1 MNNYIIHDNDGRI
14 VSCGTLQHQSDQRLS
29 DSHTQIWTDFPA
41 DIENYKVIDGALV
54 SISDVEIRE
63 REEQESWVLFRS
75 LRDSRLS
82 DCDWTQ
88 VPDAPVD
95 QAAWATYRQA
105 LRDLPANTTDPANVN
120 WPEKPS

>member
-14 VSCGTLQHQSDQRLS
+14 VSCGTLQYQSDQRLS

-41 DIENYKVIDGALV
+41 DIENYRVIDGELV

-88 VPDAPVD
+88 VPDAPVN

-105 LRDLPANTTDPANVN
+105 LRDLPANTEDPANPV
-120 WPEKPS
+120 WPIQPS